1 MRANLNFLFGCKVR
15 VARNFCGGPI
25 RWSQRAGGEKNGRL
39 EPAGARML
47 QARRLVRE
55 CGNCYGV
62 RGEGS
67 GDGIGRV
74 WCG

>member
-1 MRANLNFLFGCKVR
+1 MQVNLDFLFGCKVS

-47 QARRLVRE
+47 QLGILVRE
-55 CGNCYGV
+55 RGNCYGV
-62 RGEGS
+62 RGEGG
-67 GDGIGRV
+67 GDGIRRV
-74 WCG
+74 